1 MRFLKFIK
9 NIWGYQIMPRCP
21 RCNKET
27 ILSSKNKYRPFCSE
41 KCKIIDFGSWVNEDN
56 KVSRPIQS
64 EDFYED

>member
-1 MRFLKFIK
+1 
-9 NIWGYQIMPRCP
+9 MPRCP

-27 ILSSKNKYRPFCSE
+27 ILTSKNKYSPFCSE